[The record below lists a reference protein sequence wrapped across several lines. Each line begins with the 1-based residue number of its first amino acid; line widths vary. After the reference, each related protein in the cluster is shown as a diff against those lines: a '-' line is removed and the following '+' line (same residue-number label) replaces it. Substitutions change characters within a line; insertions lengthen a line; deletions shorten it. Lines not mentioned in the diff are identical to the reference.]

1 MEPSHAW
8 SFHSA
13 IIAVDIS
20 SCSTG
25 VAKYSCRPFAVY
37 WLQMFFFSLSLCSY
51 ICVYWMTPDGIV
63 PLDVCLAVSGF
74 VCGPIFAR
82 RLFGLELIADE
93 LL

>member
-1 MEPSHAW
+1 MHGVFTVLLLLWTLVVVQQVSLN
-8 SFHSA
+8 
-13 IIAVDIS
+13 IA
-20 SCSTG
+20 
-25 VAKYSCRPFAVY
+25 AVRLRCIGY
-37 WLQMFFFSLSLCSY
+37 RCFFSLSLCSY